1 MHGNIWAHTFE
12 PVQNRKQSCKL
23 ELQGQ
28 GFVVN
33 HSLCHLLLFFPP
45 LVHSWLCANHGRSNR
60 RNANGGNKIGGNFAD
75 PCPKLL
81 CPAPRVPWPR
91 PPAGKRGG
99 GSRPG
104 LGMRQHVGHARGN
117 CSLALVKFTNA
128 VRTCSRRIKILPC
141 SLTTQTRHAAA
152 RAIFFDNLGNPG
164 KHRHR
169 RLSNAVM
176 LSFVVRPQDLT
187 VSLEPAN
194 QT

>member
-12 PVQNRKQSCKL
+12 PVHNRKQSCKF

-45 LVHSWLCANHGRSNR
+45 LMHSWLCANHGRSNR
-60 RNANGGNKIGGNFAD
+60 RNANGGNKIGGNFAH

-104 LGMRQHVGHARGN
+104 LGMRQN
-117 CSLALVKFTNA
+117 CRACTGKLLSRSCKIYKRSQDMQPENQNLALFPHNSNKACRCTSN
-128 VRTCSRRIKILPC
+128 
-141 SLTTQTRHAAA
+141 
-152 RAIFFDNLGNPG
+152 IF
-164 KHRHR
+164 
-169 RLSNAVM
+169 
-176 LSFVVRPQDLT
+176 
-187 VSLEPAN
+187 
-194 QT
+194 